1 MPAASSTP
9 PIQAT
14 ADLSPLAPSPL
25 HSVATAVLP
34 ALQDTADFLDAMT
47 EMPAE
52 HELQS
57 TGPGAG
63 APSQDPPAEYD
74 PSVGLVVM
82 GSTAD
87 DGGGAGADNESNID
101 IDSLDD
107 AYEEKKEPGQAVE
120 VQPEE
125 PDAGE
130 DEYLKSFDSPAQ
142 DIQDDSSTKDDVS
155 HARESIPRQ
164 LSPEASQS
172 AQAVPKPVI
181 ESTPAQ
187 PSVTTQSPGDGHPVA
202 NPQVAGQSGV
212 EFNQTQRG
220 DQVPPVTNGQSSSGD
235 AHADD
240 ISRLVA
246 EMTGQT
252 TSPNSHSEPGPSS
265 QNQESSTHVPQMP
278 ATSASSLPPR
288 PPMPQEAAFSSA
300 HAFAPRPAPVSSHS
314 EESRAFQLPT
324 VASIPASTSPTSS
337 VHPPSV
343 ASLTP
348 SQPST
353 YVAAGAPGTYT
364 KAEDLPPPPLA
375 PINSSTGP
383 SYSDLT
389 GVSASR
395 PDDDDAANRERL
407 WSLFNEDERRYM
419 SEGRWD
425 RFPEGSRIFIGN
437 LSSERVSKRDVFDI
451 FYRFGRLAQ
460 ISLKSAYGFVQYHNA
475 EDAQAVM
482 QNLQGIEIKGRK
494 IHLEISRTQ
503 KKKGDDGRRDAGQ
516 RSGDRSDA
524 SQPRRQRDDHRH
536 QGRGASPR
544 RNRGDKYGRE
554 RDYYEPSHNQHRGR
568 SRSPPAYGRQQD
580 AYRQRSPSPAHGFDD
595 RLEIP
600 RRYGDQVP
608 DVQFLLLQEVGRDFV
623 DWVQRAFLDRG
634 LKVDVMFLNPGFP
647 RAAVLQRQ
655 VAEGV
660 HGIVELDIRAHSY
673 GKIPLQ
679 VFDRS
684 SGLSARFDEYQ
695 DLDPP
700 IAAELVL
707 RAKTQARQAQTYNNS
722 HYPPQPAYAA
732 GGYPYQQPPQP
743 QYGQHPPPQASPH
756 VASFPT
762 VQRSQGPQAPPVIPP
777 SQNPVDLVGLL
788 GQYDNAGLQ
797 QLLGSTM
804 QHQQQNGV
812 ASQPAR
818 GIGAAPQAG
827 SQLDIQALLAS
838 LNGSSAAMA
847 QPAHYGGQA
856 YPSPASRPPV
866 SSGHPGHHLHEM
878 NGGSSPDS
886 ASQVHTIMAQL
897 AKFRQP

>member
-1 MPAASSTP
+1 MPGASSTP

-25 HSVATAVLP
+25 HSVAPTL
-34 ALQDTADFLDAMT
+34 
-47 EMPAE
+47 
-52 HELQS
+52 
-57 TGPGAG
+57 TGLAPGAG
-63 APSQDPPAEYD
+63 APSQEQTTEYD
-74 PSVGLVVM
+74 PAAAPIVAES
-82 GSTAD
+82 STAD
-87 DGGGAGADNESNID
+87 DGGQADNQSNAD

-107 AYEEKKEPGQAVE
+107 AYEENKEPVQAVE
-120 VQPEE
+120 AQPEE
-125 PDAGE
+125 PDAVE

-142 DIQDDSSTKDDVS
+142 DMQGDSTMQDDVS
-155 HARESIPRQ
+155 QTRESVPSQ
-164 LSPEASQS
+164 PSPETSQS
-172 AQAVPKPVI
+172 TQVAPKPVV
-181 ESTPAQ
+181 EPASTQ
-187 PSVTTQSPGDGHPVA
+187 PSVASQPPGGGHPTV

-212 EFNQTQRG
+212 ESNQTQRG
-220 DQVPPVTNGQSSSGD
+220 DQGPPVTNDQPRSGV

-246 EMTGQT
+246 EMTGKATTAT
-252 TSPNSHSEPGPSS
+252 TSPHNQPEPGSSS
-265 QNQESSTHVPQMP
+265 QKQESTPASRMP

-300 HAFAPRPAPVSSHS
+300 HAFASRPAGVSSHP
-314 EESRAFQLPT
+314 EESRAFQHPT
-324 VASIPASTSPTSS
+324 AASIPASVPPTSS

-343 ASLTP
+343 TSLNP
-348 SQPST
+348 IQSST

-364 KAEDLPPPPLA
+364 RAENLPPPPVA
-375 PINSSTGP
+375 PITTSAGP
-383 SYSDLT
+383 SYPSLA
-389 GVSASR
+389 GGSASR
-395 PDDDDAANRERL
+395 HDDDEAAERERL
-407 WSLFNEDERRYM
+407 WGLFNEDERRYM

-451 FYRFGRLAQ
+451 FYRYGRIAQ
-460 ISLKSAYGFVQYHNA
+460 ISLKSAYGFVQYHNV

-516 RSGDRSDA
+516 KSSDRSDA
-524 SQPRRQRDDHRH
+524 GHGRRQRDDNRH
-536 QGRGASPR
+536 HGRGPSPR
-544 RNRGDKYGRE
+544 RNRGDRYGRE
-554 RDYYEPSHNQHRGR
+554 WDQHEPSHSQYRGR

-580 AYRQRSPSPAHGFDD
+580 SYRQRSPSPAHGYDD

-660 HGIVELDIRAHSY
+660 HAIVELDMRAHSY

-695 DLDPP
+695 DLEPG

-707 RAKTQARQAQTYNNS
+707 RAKNQARQTQAYNNS
-722 HYPPQPAYAA
+722 HHHYPPQPAYAA
-732 GGYPYQQPPQP
+732 GGYGYQQPPP
-743 QYGQHPPPQASPH
+743 PAQYGQHAPPQASPH
-756 VASFPT
+756 VASFPAG
-762 VQRSQGPQAPPVIPP
+762 QRPQGSPIAPS
-777 SQNPVDLVGLL
+777 SQNPAVDLAGLL
-788 GQYDNAGLQ
+788 GQYDKAGLQ
-797 QLLGSTM
+797 QLLASAM
-804 QHQQQNGV
+804 QHQQQGG
-812 ASQPAR
+812 ATGQPAH
-818 GIGAAPQAG
+818 GVGAPPPQAG

-838 LNGSSAAMA
+838 LNAGSAVVA

-856 YPSPASRPPV
+856 YAPSPSG
-866 SSGHPGHHLHEM
+866 SSTTNGHAGLHHHEK
-878 NGGSSPDS
+878 NGPSPDS
-886 ASQVHTIMAQL
+886 ASQVHAIMAQL